1 MSKQCE
7 INQSLVKSTESTF
20 EIFGK
25 KSRKMEDFFF
35 HFFKKLVTSGY
46 LKTGYLTGYLRVEV
60 TRKKSM
66 PLGGGG
72 PVATK
77 ARPNFSKISKYCPN
91 YIIIMIKVVGD
102 VPRSV
107 RDVSEHVS
115 DDLL

>member
-60 TRKKSM
+60 TRGHQKKKNMLKKTPPYFPRSGKIFRHFYKEKSM
-66 PLGGGG
+66 
-72 PVATK
+72 T
-77 ARPNFSKISKYCPN
+77 
-91 YIIIMIKVVGD
+91 
-102 VPRSV
+102 
-107 RDVSEHVS
+107 
-115 DDLL
+115 